1 MDAFSWG
8 MVGLLAFF
16 TLVFVWSLYSYK
28 ARTKERHHETD
39 R

>member
-28 ARTKERHHETD
+28 DHT
-39 R
+39 

>member
-28 ARTKERHHETD
+28 AHT
-39 R
+39 